1 LHKGRYFVKIDSLK
15 SGRSQLKRKTFKVQA
30 VARLLGISVDSVRRD
45 SDEAG
50 LEIERQGGVGPK
62 TRLFTIENIYD
73 LAAFR
78 AKKYGIT
85 GKNKRILTV
94 YAPKGGVGKTTLSSN
109 IACIL
114 ALLGLRVLIID
125 LDFQANLTISFGY
138 DPELTPDEAVAGGL
152 PVDTCVNHHFG
163 HLLPQWQQNGQTQTL
178 SSVIKKPFGENGPHL
193 IPSEV
198 TLDRLEAL
206 FTVDAI
212 MGKKPELA
220 IARWLA
226 EGRSGKNKDLDLS
239 HYDVIMFD
247 APPAKNQTTRG
258 ALLASDFVVAPVSM
272 EKYSTKSVS
281 YLSGVLGEMQEEY
294 GKYPQLAI
302 LGNFFD
308 DSRVRVAAQ
317 VIALTSKY
325 PNAWMDKTVR
335 TSEEFKKVLD
345 DDDGLPLALSRPSST
360 PAGELRASTKELVE
374 KMGVLSANPKADAL
388 RAA

>member
-1 LHKGRYFVKIDSLK
+1 M
-15 SGRSQLKRKTFKVQA
+15 KRKTFKVQA
-30 VARLLGISVDSVRRD
+30 VAKLLGISVDSVRRD

-50 LEIERQGGVGPK
+50 LEVERQGGVGPK
-62 TRLFTIENIYD
+62 TRLFSIGNIYD
-73 LAAFR
+73 LAAYR
-78 AKKYGIT
+78 AKKYGLTPGLKKIF
-85 GKNKRILTV
+85 TV

-114 ALLGLRVLIID
+114 ALMGLRVLIID
-125 LDFQANLTISFGY
+125 LDFQANLTIAFGY
-138 DPELTPDEAVAGGL
+138 DPELTSEEAVANGV
-152 PVDTCVNHHFG
+152 PADTCVNYHFG
-163 HLLPQWQQNGQTQTL
+163 HLLPQWQQNGQIQTL
-178 SSVIKKPFGENGPHL
+178 STVIKKPFGENGPHV

-226 EGRSGKNKDLDLS
+226 EGRSGKNKDMDLS
-239 HYDVIMFD
+239 AYDVIMFD

-258 ALLASDFVVAPVSM
+258 ALLASDMVVAPVSM

-281 YLSGVLGEMQEEY
+281 YLAGVLSEMQEEY

-302 LGNFFD
+302 LGNFYD

-317 VIALTSKY
+317 VIALTNKY
-325 PNAWMDKTVR
+325 PDAWMNKTIR

-345 DDDGLPLALSRPSST
+345 DDDGLPLALSRPSSA
-360 PAGELRASTKELVE
+360 PAEELRASAREIVE
-374 KMGVLSANPKADAL
+374 KLGFLSPAVKTDTQ

>member
-1 LHKGRYFVKIDSLK
+1 LK
-15 SGRSQLKRKTFKVQA
+15 HKTFKVQA

-73 LAAFR
+73 LAAYR
-78 AKKYGIT
+78 AKKYGVT
-85 GKNKRILTV
+85 SKDKRILTV

-114 ALLGLRVLIID
+114 ALLGLRVLVID

-138 DPELTPDEAVAGGL
+138 DPELTPDEATAAGR
-152 PVDTCVNHHFG
+152 PVDTCVNYHFG
-163 HLLPQWQQNGQTQTL
+163 HLLPQWQQSGQTQSL
-178 SSVIKKPFGENGPHL
+178 SGVIKKPFGENGPHL

-220 IARWLA
+220 IARWLT

-239 HYDVIMFD
+239 QYDVIMFD

-281 YLSGVLGEMQEEY
+281 YLAGVLGEMQEEY

-325 PNAWMDKTVR
+325 PHAWMDKTIR

-374 KMGVLSANPKADAL
+374 KMGILSSNPKADAV